1 MPWVLEDSALP
12 LNSETPGSIV
22 DRLSIASLKIFHM
35 REQLARPDASEEHKA
50 ACSAKLE
57 VMGVQL
63 NDLAEEM
70 TQLVSD
76 VTAGRVKLKIYRQ
89 FKMYN
94 DPRYRAKAAQ

>member
-1 MPWVLEDSALP
+1 MA
-12 LNSETPGSIV
+12 ETIGSLADKI
-22 DRLSIASLKIFHM
+22 SIIGLKIFHM
-35 REQLARPDASEEHKA
+35 REQLARADATEEHKA
-50 ACSAKLE
+50 ACAGRLD

-63 NDLAEEM
+63 KDLSDEM

-76 VTAGRVKLKIYRQ
+76 VAAGRVKLKIYRQ